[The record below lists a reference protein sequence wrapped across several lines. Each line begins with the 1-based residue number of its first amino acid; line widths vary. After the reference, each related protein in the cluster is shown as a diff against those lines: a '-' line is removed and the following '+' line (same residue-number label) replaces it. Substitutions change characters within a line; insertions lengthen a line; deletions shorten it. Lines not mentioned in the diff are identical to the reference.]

1 VRSDVVEISH
11 CGTHGQGGDMSVS
24 RPRSFLQLVLLGFA
38 LVTLPL
44 IIAIINAI
52 LSVDRLADQSEQAV
66 LAAAEI
72 TKRSQDIVE
81 HLIDMER
88 KARQYDVLGD
98 AALFV
103 AYQTAH
109 EQFVSMTSDLGRLPL
124 DDKQQQDLQ
133 VLIEEELS
141 VFQALGGASGPD
153 DVGTEKS
160 ASQKDVETEQET
172 ANGNLDIETALDK
185 FQSLTQFAV
194 SIRKVSELVV
204 NRQAENMQQAAKKSK
219 QLLVWQALAVIP
231 GTILFTTIFVALI
244 SRPIRQ
250 IRQAIRQ
257 LGEGDFS
264 SQIVISGPRDLENL
278 GRSLD
283 WLRVRLLEL
292 EDAKRQF
299 LGKVSHELK
308 TPLAAI
314 REGVSLMADG
324 IVGAINPAQKEIIGI
339 LHQKSYHLQEL
350 LENLVNFSM
359 AHARQ
364 ATMVRQ
370 PVQLHEIV
378 ERVAVDH
385 KPGMLAKMLKLDIHA
400 AETVVIGDGA
410 KLRTVIDN
418 LVSNAVKYSPEG
430 GTIHVTLESRDTH
443 AILDVIDDGIGISKT
458 EKHKIFDPFYQRGP
472 TPDGHLKGNGLGL
485 AIVHEYLTAHHGT
498 IDVIDHPG
506 NGAHFRVSLPVHE
519 RPIRMPS

>member
-1 VRSDVVEISH
+1 
-11 CGTHGQGGDMSVS
+11 MSFS
-24 RPRSFLQLVLLGFA
+24 RPHSFLQLVLLGFV

-44 IIAIINAI
+44 IIAIINAT

-66 LAAAEI
+66 LVGAEI
-72 TKRSQDIVE
+72 TKYSQDIVE

-88 KARQYDVLGD
+88 KARQYHVLDD

-103 AYQTAH
+103 AYKTAH

-133 VLIEEELS
+133 ILIETELT
-141 VFQALGGASGPD
+141 VFQVLGGASGPD
-153 DVGTEKS
+153 VGTEKS
-160 ASQKDVETEQET
+160 DSQEGADAKEETSKDD
-172 ANGNLDIETALDK
+172 LDTQAALEK

-204 NRQAENMQQAAKKSK
+204 NRQAESMQQAAKKSK
-219 QLLVWQALAVIP
+219 RMLVWQALAVIP
-231 GTILFTTIFVALI
+231 GTLLFATIFVTLI

-264 SQIVISGPRDLENL
+264 SQIAISGPRDLENL
-278 GRSLD
+278 GQSLD

-324 IVGAINPAQKEIIGI
+324 IVGDVNPAQQEIVSI
-339 LHQKSYHLQEL
+339 LQQKSYHLQAL

-364 ATMVRQ
+364 ATVIRQ
-370 PVQLHEIV
+370 PVALHEVV
-378 ERVAVDH
+378 ERVVTDH
-385 KPGMLAKMLKLDIHA
+385 KPGMLAKTLKLDMDA
-400 AETVVIGDGA
+400 AKTTVMGDSD

-430 GTIHVTLESRDTH
+430 GTIHITLQPRGDH
-443 AILDVIDDGIGISKT
+443 AILDVIDDGMGIPQG

-472 TPDGHLKGNGLGL
+472 TPDGYLKGNGLGL
-485 AIVHEYLTAHHGT
+485 AIAREYLTAHHGA
-498 IDVIDHPG
+498 IDVIDRLGHG
-506 NGAHFRVSLPVHE
+506 THFQVRLPVREGQAH
-519 RPIRMPS
+519 MLS

>member
-1 VRSDVVEISH
+1 
-11 CGTHGQGGDMSVS
+11 MSFS
-24 RPRSFLQLVLLGFA
+24 RPHSFLQLVLVGFV

-44 IIAIINAI
+44 IIAVINAT

-72 TKRSQDIVE
+72 TKHSQDIVE

-88 KARQYDVLGD
+88 KARQYHVLDD
-98 AALFV
+98 ATLFV
-103 AYQTAH
+103 AYKTAR
-109 EQFVSMTSDLGRLPL
+109 EQFVSMISDLGRLPL

-133 VLIEEELS
+133 ILIETELS
-141 VFQALGGASGPD
+141 VFQVLGGASGPD
-153 DVGTEKS
+153 VGTAKS
-160 ASQKDVETEQET
+160 DSQEDGATKAET
-172 ANGNLDIETALDK
+172 AKEAPDTLAALAK

-204 NRQAENMQQAAKKSK
+204 NRQAESMQQAAKQAK
-219 QLLVWQALAVIP
+219 QMLVWQALAVIP
-231 GTILFTTIFVALI
+231 GTLLFATIFVTLI

-264 SQIVISGPRDLENL
+264 SQIAISGPRDLENL
-278 GRSLD
+278 GQSLD

-324 IVGAINPAQKEIIGI
+324 LVGDITPAQQEIVGI
-339 LHQKSYHLQEL
+339 LQQKSYHLQAL

-364 ATMVRQ
+364 ATVIRQ
-370 PVQLHEIV
+370 PVPLRDMV
-378 ERVAVDH
+378 ERVTTDH
-385 KPGMLAKMLKLDIHA
+385 KPGMLAKTIKLDMDA
-400 AETVVIGDGA
+400 AEMTVMGDGD

-430 GTIHVTLESRDTH
+430 GTIHITLQGRDDH
-443 AILDVIDDGIGISKT
+443 AILDVIDDGMGVPQA
-458 EKHKIFDPFYQRGP
+458 EKHKIFDPFYQRGS
-472 TPDGHLKGNGLGL
+472 TPNGYLKGNGLGL
-485 AIVHEYLTAHHGT
+485 AIVREYITAHHGT
-498 IDVIDHPG
+498 IDVVDRLG
-506 NGAHFRVSLPVHE
+506 NGAHFRVRLPVHD
-519 RPIRMPS
+519 PVHKKSISAPLPGTASL

>member
-1 VRSDVVEISH
+1 
-11 CGTHGQGGDMSVS
+11 MPFS
-24 RPRSFLQLVLLGFA
+24 RPHSFLQLVLLGFA

-44 IIAIINAI
+44 IIAIINAT

-72 TKRSQDIVE
+72 TKHSQDIVE

-88 KARQYDVLGD
+88 MARQYHVLND
-98 AALFV
+98 ATLFV
-103 AYQTAH
+103 AYKTAH
-109 EQFVSMTSDLGRLPL
+109 EQFVAMTSDLGRLPL
-124 DDKQQQDLQ
+124 DDKQHQDLQ
-133 VLIEEELS
+133 ILIETELA
-141 VFQALGGASGPD
+141 VFQVLGGASGPD
-153 DVGTEKS
+153 VGTEKS
-160 ASQKDVETEQET
+160 DSQEDVNPKPDSAEETRDTE
-172 ANGNLDIETALDK
+172 AALEK

-204 NRQAENMQQAAKKSK
+204 NRQAESMQQAAKKSK
-219 QLLVWQALAVIP
+219 QMLVWQALAVIP
-231 GTILFTTIFVALI
+231 GTVLFATIFVTLI

-264 SQIVISGPRDLENL
+264 SQIAISGPRDLENL
-278 GRSLD
+278 GQSLD

-324 IVGAINPAQKEIIGI
+324 IVGDISPAQQEIVGI
-339 LHQKSYHLQEL
+339 LQQKSYHLQAL

-364 ATMVRQ
+364 ATVIRQ
-370 PVQLHEIV
+370 PVPLHEIV
-378 ERVAVDH
+378 ERVVMDH
-385 KPGMLAKMLKLDIHA
+385 KPGMLAKTIKLDIDA
-400 AETVVIGDGA
+400 AKTTMMGDRY

-430 GTIHVTLESRDTH
+430 GTIHIRLQSREAH
-443 AILDVIDDGIGISKT
+443 AILDVIDDGMGIPQT
-458 EKHKIFDPFYQRGP
+458 ERHKIFEPFYQKGA
-472 TPDGHLKGNGLGL
+472 TPDGYLKGNGLGL
-485 AIVHEYLTAHHGT
+485 AIAREYLTAHNGT
-498 IDVIDHPG
+498 IDVVDHVG
-506 NGAHFRVSLPVHE
+506 TGAHFRVRLPVHE
-519 RPIRMPS
+519 W